1 MPSMPTV
8 PRLKLTHQLAWL
20 LLGAVSMALLAV
32 GGVVAWNLRHGFG
45 DYLNAREDVQLDR
58 FVQLVTQRAQADPS
72 LAWLRGRPAMQ
83 DLVEDF
89 ARSEGMEV
97 RPQRL
102 DEPGRP
108 PPGPRPLWPPRP
120 PDEHA
125 DGAAHTAPPDRPNR
139 PDYPARRDGAA
150 PPDRPALPDR
160 PPPPRQQDS
169 GFIGPRLQIFDAQGG
184 WVAGRAQDI
193 GVPTVSRSIK
203 VAGSLV
209 ATVRLTRVRA
219 PEGVDARFLR
229 GQYGGLVAAMTLCL
243 ALAVALAWWVARR
256 WVRPLQAL
264 QDATRRV
271 AAGDLGFQMAALAPN
286 EGSHEIAALIDDV
299 NAMSQALSKLETAR
313 RMALAA
319 VSHELRT
326 PLAVLRGELESIEDG
341 ARKPTPQVVANLR
354 DEVLQLTRL
363 VNDLHT
369 VSLAD
374 VGELPCDMRPGE
386 ANALLAR
393 VAQRFEARATQRG
406 LRLSVL
412 PPPEPLAV
420 RWDAGRIEQLLTNL
434 LENSLRYTAQPG
446 LVVVAWR
453 VQDGHCVLTVEDSA
467 PGVRPSQLAQLFE
480 PLFRADASRQRG
492 TKMRARTDEGDN
504 VGSGGGG
511 GGGSGL
517 GLSIAKGIVQAHRGQ
532 ISAAASP
539 LGGLAVTV
547 RLPVVQAE

>member
-1 MPSMPTV
+1 MSAV
-8 PRLKLTHQLAWL
+8 PRLKLVHQLAWL

-32 GGVVAWNLRHGFG
+32 GAVVAWNLRSGFE
-45 DYLNAREDVQLDR
+45 DYLNARDDVQLDR
-58 FVQLVTQRAQADPS
+58 FVQLVTQRTQVDPS
-72 LAWLRGRPAMQ
+72 LAWLQGRPAMQ
-83 DLVEDF
+83 ALIEEF
-89 ARSEGMEV
+89 ARTEGVAM
-97 RPQRL
+97 R
-102 DEPGRP
+102 PGRP
-108 PPGPRPLWPPRP
+108 DGPDGPARPPRGPRPPPPR
-120 PDEHA
+120 E
-125 DGAAHTAPPDRPNR
+125 DRTNGL
-139 PDYPARRDGAA
+139 DH
-150 PPDRPALPDR
+150 

-193 GVPTVSRSIK
+193 GVPTVSRGIN
-203 VAGSLV
+203 VAGRLV

-229 GQYGGLVAAMTLCL
+229 SQYGGLMGAMGLCL

-271 AAGDLGFQMAALAPN
+271 AAGDLGFQMAALGPN

-313 RMALAA
+313 RIALAA

-341 ARKPTPQVVANLR
+341 AREPTPQVMANLR
-354 DEVLQLTRL
+354 EEVLQLTRL

-374 VGELPCDMRPGE
+374 VGELPCDMRPSD
-386 ANALLAR
+386 ANAVLQR
-393 VAQRFEARATQRG
+393 VAQRFEGRAKQRG

-412 PPPEPLAV
+412 PPSNTAADVSNTPLMV
-420 RWDAGRIEQLLTNL
+420 RWDAGRIEQLVTNL
-434 LENSLRYTAQPG
+434 LENSLRYTATPG
-446 LVVVAWR
+446 LVVIAWG
-453 VQDGHCVLTVEDSA
+453 VQGAELVLTVEDSA
-467 PGVRPSQLAQLFE
+467 PGVRPSQLSQLFE

-492 TKMRARTDEGDN
+492 SKVRARTSEGET
-504 VGSGGGG
+504 
-511 GGGSGL
+511 GGSGL
-517 GLSIAKGIVQAHRGQ
+517 GLSIAQAIVRAHRGQ
-532 ISAAASP
+532 ISATASP
-539 LGGLAVTV
+539 LGGLTVQV
-547 RLPVVQAE
+547 RLPREGTA